1 MQNSKNNA
9 PQVYLQGRLF
19 LLFYTAPAVHET
31 ARRAVNGAWLINLVI
46 YVILNHI
53 GGNFAALKNLPN
65 SNQKNKLQ
73 LGKKEK

>member
-31 ARRAVNGAWLINLVI
+31 ARRAVNGAWLVSSQAGAFI
-46 YVILNHI
+46 
-53 GGNFAALKNLPN
+53 FAVLYGASRP
-65 SNQKNKLQ
+65 
-73 LGKKEK
+73 

>member
-31 ARRAVNGAWLINLVI
+31 ARRAVNGAWL
-46 YVILNHI
+46 VILPI
-53 GGNFAALKNLPN
+53 
-65 SNQKNKLQ
+65 SISI
-73 LGKKEK
+73 LGKMFGI

>member
-31 ARRAVNGAWLINLVI
+31 ARRAVNGAWLVGWELAHREMFSLFLL
-46 YVILNHI
+46 Y
-53 GGNFAALKNLPN
+53 GA
-65 SNQKNKLQ
+65 SRS
-73 LGKKEK
+73 